1 MTLTGRPV
9 TFAAILIAGTASAA
23 LNCYGAFSLFNGIA
37 AFIFLAAVFGME
49 LLALLCLRH
58 IVQDWQN
65 HHRMKAGLAMLIFI
79 PLVICCAAAGK
90 RAFDMLEIDLRE
102 TNKIET
108 ARAERI
114 QERADAHFAAALV
127 ATERSVQTQETAR
140 GETEQAKADAIRLQI
155 EKKAPPPVWF
165 VLFILFVL
173 EMVKTGGRFAFATE
187 TQKTWSPARRK
198 AANNVVNM
206 R

>member
-1 MTLTGRPV
+1 MTITGRPI
-9 TFAAILIAGTASAA
+9 TFTAILIAGAASSA

-37 AFIFLAAVFGME
+37 AGIFLAAVLGME

-65 HHRMKAGLAMLIFI
+65 HHRMKAGLATLIFI
-79 PLVICCAAAGK
+79 PLVICCAASGK

-108 ARAERI
+108 ARADRI
-114 QERADAHFAAALV
+114 QARADAHFAASLA
-127 ATERSVQTQETAR
+127 ATERSVQTQETSR
-140 GETEQAKADAIRLQI
+140 GEKEQASADAIRLQV
-155 EKKAPPPVWF
+155 EKKAPPPVWL
-165 VLFILFVL
+165 VIALLFVM

-198 AANNVVNM
+198 SHLRAVA
-206 R
+206 